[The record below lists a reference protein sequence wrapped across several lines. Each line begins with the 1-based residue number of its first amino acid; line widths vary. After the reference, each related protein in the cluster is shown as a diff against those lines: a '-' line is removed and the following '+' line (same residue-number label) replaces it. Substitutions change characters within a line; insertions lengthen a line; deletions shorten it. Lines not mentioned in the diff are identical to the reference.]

1 MTTSPEDIV
10 SDPSATDADT
20 GDDGA
25 LGYAEAVSEL
35 ERILDELADD
45 DVDVDVLS
53 SKVARAAVLIRL
65 CRGRIRA
72 AELRVDEIVAE
83 LESVEPLDETDPLA
97 DPDR

>member
-1 MTTSPEDIV
+1 
-10 SDPSATDADT
+10 
-20 GDDGA
+20 
-25 LGYAEAVSEL
+25 
-35 ERILDELADD
+35 
-45 DVDVDVLS
+45 
-53 SKVARAAVLIRL
+53 VLIRL